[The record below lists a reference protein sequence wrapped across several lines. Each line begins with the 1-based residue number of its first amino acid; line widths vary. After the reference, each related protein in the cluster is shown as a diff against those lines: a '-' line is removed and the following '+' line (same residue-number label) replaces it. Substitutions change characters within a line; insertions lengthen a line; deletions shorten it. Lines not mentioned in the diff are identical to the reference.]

1 MINPQERLTAVDFL
15 CMISPCLV
23 GNHYTNWFPAHLKQ
37 VLIFLAGKL
46 PCVTRCGRWYYH
58 GPHTAH
64 LERKSGKTHLFLSAQ
79 LVATWTGRSLPDQ
92 EQQSDYPQNGDFPA
106 ANPGQ
111 RMVNTFASQ
120 PGSGLAEHFLRELV
134 VVQNFESFETLN
146 VHCTLLCCML
156 NSSCPSPCDPCAT
169 TRCSTVYCVW
179 DEGCI
184 KRLKSQQIMAPVN
197 SVYNAHIVSLIIY
210 YSSPTKRKHFL
221 C

>member
-15 CMISPCLV
+15 CMISPPCLV

-120 PGSGLAEHFLRELV
+120 PGSFCTRAGSGPKFWV
-134 VVQNFESFETLN
+134 IKSLN
-146 VHCTLLCCML
+146 VDCTLVCCIFNSLC
-156 NSSCPSPCDPCAT
+156 PPPCDPCAT
-169 TRCSTVYCVW
+169 ARFSTVY
-179 DEGCI
+179 E
-184 KRLKSQQIMAPVN
+184 
-197 SVYNAHIVSLIIY
+197 
-210 YSSPTKRKHFL
+210 TKDA
-221 C
+221 